1 MEMEFLNDRTFILI
15 CLVLAVFRV
24 YLECISFDFQSLP
37 LTQRVMKNNAQRFH
51 RTGLYI
57 SVGYIILF
65 APSFLLS

>member
-37 LTQRVMKNNAQRFH
+37 LTQRVMKQNGQKFH

-57 SVGYIILF
+57 SIGYIVLF
-65 APSFLLS
+65 APTFLI

>member
-1 MEMEFLNDRTFILI
+1 MEMEFFNDQTFILI

-37 LTQRVMKNNAQRFH
+37 LTQRVMKSNAKQFH

-57 SVGYIILF
+57 SIGYIVLF
-65 APSFLLS
+65 APTFLFS